1 MTTFLVYLIIG
12 ITTGA
17 IYAVAASGLVVTY
30 ATSRV
35 FNFAHGAIGMVFA
48 FLMYTLWV
56 DNGWNEWLALGLC
69 VLVLAPAMGV
79 LLDILV
85 MRHLERASIA
95 LRLAVT
101 LTIFTLLQGAALYIW
116 GTELRS
122 MPPIFGSGSFSPVE
136 GLQVTND
143 QTATI
148 VIAIV
153 VAVGLWLLFQRTAI
167 GTVMRAVVDDRDL
180 TAMHG
185 VDPRRVTSISW
196 ALGCSLAALSAILI
210 APGLSMS
217 IDALSLLVVSAY
229 AAAIIGG
236 LKSVPV
242 TFAGAIFLG
251 VVTSLLIGYLP
262 PENELVQDLGPALPF
277 LVLFVAL
284 VVRRGEIGLQRVEV
298 FNEPGPP
305 RLRTT
310 AAIGVVAVLVAIVV
324 APSLSGFD
332 ALAVGIGLVYAGLL
346 LSLVLMS
353 GMAGQVSLAQL
364 AFAGVGGVVVSHI
377 GDGLPYWLSLLVGV
391 AAAAVVG
398 VLVALPALRLRG
410 LYLALSTL
418 AFAVLMDKVVFV
430 NSHVFTTTGGAIPV
444 RAPEIFGLKAD
455 SLNSMIPLLTA
466 VVALYAIGILALRR
480 GRYGRQLAAMRDA
493 PAAASALGM
502 NIVWT
507 KLVVFG
513 AAAGMAGLMGVL
525 WGGLSHQVIASQFNY
540 IASLFALLILVIWGI
555 TSVPGAILGAV
566 FYAIAFLY
574 LPKWITD
581 QDLVNLI
588 QPLSVGLAIFGLAQH
603 PEGIVAQW
611 RGYIRRGRFAPRR
624 SPSPYATAVGPAA
637 RAQAGKST
645 TTVAS

>member
-1 MTTFLVYLIIG
+1 VTTFLVYLIIG

-35 FNFAHGAIGMVFA
+35 FNFAHGAIGMFLA
-48 FLMYTLWV
+48 FLMYTLWI
-56 DNGWNEWLALGLC
+56 DQGWNEWVALVLC
-69 VLVLAPAMGV
+69 VLVIAPLMGV
-79 LLDILV
+79 LLDVAV

-101 LTIFTLLQGAALYIW
+101 LTIFTLLQGLALYIW

-122 MPPIFGSGSFSPVE
+122 MPPIFGSGGFSPIE

-143 QTATI
+143 QLATI
-148 VIAIV
+148 IIAIA
-153 VAVGLWLLFQRTAI
+153 VAAGLWFLFKRTSI
-167 GTVMRAVVDDRDL
+167 GTIMRAVVDDRDL
-180 TAMHG
+180 TEMHG
-185 VDPRRVTSISW
+185 VDPRKVTSISW
-196 ALGCSLAALSAILI
+196 ALGCSLAALAAILI

-236 LKSVPV
+236 LTSMPL
-242 TFAGAIFLG
+242 TFLGAIGLG
-251 VVTSLLIGYLP
+251 VITSLLIGYLP
-262 PENELVQDLGPALPF
+262 PENEFVQDLGPAMPF
-277 LVLFVAL
+277 VVLFIAL

-298 FNEPGPP
+298 FNEPTPP

-310 AAIGVVAVLVAIVV
+310 VAIGVFAVVLAIVV
-324 APSLSGFD
+324 APALSGFD
-332 ALAVGIGLVYAGLL
+332 ALALGIGLVYAGIL

-364 AFAGVGGVVVSHI
+364 SFAGVGGVVVSHI
-377 GDGLPYWLSLLVGV
+377 GSGLPYWLSLLCAVG
-391 AAAAVVG
+391 ASAVLG

-430 NSHVFTTTGGAIPV
+430 NSHIFTTTGGAIPV
-444 RAPEIFGLKAD
+444 REPELFGLKAD

-466 VVALYAIGILALRR
+466 VVAAYAVGILALRR
-480 GRYGRQLAAMRDA
+480 GRYGRRLAAMRDA

-502 NIVWT
+502 NIVGT
-507 KLVVFG
+507 KLLVF
-513 AAAGMAGLMGVL
+513 AVAAGMAGLMGAL

-540 IASLFALLILVIWGI
+540 LASLFALLILVIWGI

-574 LPKWITD
+574 VPKWITN

-588 QPLSVGLAIFGLAQH
+588 QPLSIGLAIFGLSQH
-603 PEGIVAQW
+603 PEGVVAQA
-611 RGYIRRGRFAPRR
+611 RNLVRRGRFAPRR
-624 SPSPYATAVGPAA
+624 APSPYASAGPAHVA
-637 RAQAGKST
+637 TATKNT
-645 TTVAS
+645 TSVAS